1 MPLLALLF
9 FIARCLPALLYRKLV
24 GLRRAIA
31 AGLLQATSL
40 SVPVVAV
47 RIGAQLHTIDA
58 DTGAAII
65 AAGLLTVVPF
75 PPVALM
81 LLSASAAVP
90 VETRRSP
97 TARTPS
103 RLAP

>member
-1 MPLLALLF
+1 
-9 FIARCLPALLYRKLV
+9 LLYRKLV

-47 RIGAQLHTIDA
+47 WIGAQLHTIDA

-65 AAGLLTVVPF
+65 AAGLLTVVLF

-81 LLSASAAVP
+81 LLSG
-90 VETRRSP
+90 ERRGSG
-97 TARTPS
+97 RGPS
-103 RLAP
+103 EPDSKDTQ